1 MNLSKLFEMQRKL
14 DERIIEEKGL
24 QGQNLLDKKILALQ
38 VELGELANEW
48 RGFKFWSNDQE
59 ARIQVKIPCRNC
71 GGHGEG
77 YFAGYKWTGQKE
89 KCIVCNGTGIIGVKN
104 PLLEEYVDGLHF
116 LLSIGLEIGCD
127 QNLTIGNVPKRN
139 SLIDMF
145 MDVFKQVAVFDSCL
159 SDLKHLHKDIKNYNA
174 HRVHYSILLD
184 LYLELGQML
193 GFTWDE
199 IEQAYIEKN
208 AENHRRQEVGY

>member
-116 LLSIGLEIGCD
+116 LLSIGLDENVGILEEVEISKCAD
-127 QNLTIGNVPKRN
+127 LTSPF
-139 SLIDMF
+139 LE
-145 MDVFKQVAVFDSCL
+145 L
-159 SDLKHLHKDIKNYNA
+159 YNA
-174 HRVHYSILLD
+174 ISNLLYD
-184 LYLELGQML
+184 LS
-193 GFTWDE
+193 
-199 IEQAYIEKN
+199 
-208 AENHRRQEVGY
+208 